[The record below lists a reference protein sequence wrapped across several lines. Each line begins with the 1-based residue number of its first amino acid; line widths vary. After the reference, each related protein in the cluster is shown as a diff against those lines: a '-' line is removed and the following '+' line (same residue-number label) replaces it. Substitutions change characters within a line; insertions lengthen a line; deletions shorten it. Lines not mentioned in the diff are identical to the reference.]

1 MLFLHSNMHQHLWNS
16 LDFVNL
22 AWLWPILHEMRRN
35 VGSENHQNW
44 PPTHP
49 HIQTMLVPSKQV
61 EINPKDQAKPGFMNS
76 KIEVFLSFLIDH
88 CWGCF
93 YFGKNLKTLSL
104 TTPQWFKFL
113 LQPKCFTWANLYI
126 CHLYSCVEF
135 CQNLRPYGIVTFQYR
150 WFLPF
155 HLFSIASLPK
165 SGYAKFW
172 FGF

>member
-1 MLFLHSNMHQHLWNS
+1 MHQNLWNS
-16 LDFVNL
+16 LDLVNL

-88 CWGCF
+88 CLESF

-104 TTPQWFKFL
+104 TTP
-113 LQPKCFTWANLYI
+113 
-126 CHLYSCVEF
+126 
-135 CQNLRPYGIVTFQYR
+135 
-150 WFLPF
+150 
-155 HLFSIASLPK
+155 
-165 SGYAKFW
+165 
-172 FGF
+172 